1 MVKLAKNHILLSLFF
16 FFLLLSGAYFFYF
29 RDLVI
34 LAYEGNAPQWF
45 NAFIDHLYPRF
56 TVEKQRFE
64 LSFFLYKTDQ
74 ILIRTVLIAVCLT
87 ILFWIK
93 RPIKIIR
100 SNSVNITVR
109 HANTLIFIF
118 YCGLLYFT
126 WNWVYAFDEIVL
138 LAPFYKAVLLYQ
150 LLHLPI
156 LSLNIF
162 YALYGLYIVSIIL
175 ILMGSKKVILP
186 VLVALL
192 SILFQGYFN
201 SFEKIEHGQVTLTYV
216 ALLMPFFFYE
226 LNVAS
231 QQINQ
236 KNSRLQSWTLFLIQF
251 TIAGVYLLSGL
262 EKLLTSG
269 FQWASAET
277 FRTYIALHDQPLG
290 IMIAENDFLAHL
302 LPILAIIFQLTFI
315 LILFLPR
322 WKYVLLLLGVF
333 FHLGTKLL
341 MDIGPYFSSW
351 FFVYIFF
358 LDWERLINK
367 GFSFIQ
373 RRQISNQNGA

>member
-1 MVKLAKNHILLSLFF
+1 MVKPAKNYILLSLFF
-16 FFLLLSGAYFFYF
+16 FFLLLSGAYFFFF

-34 LAYEGNAPQWF
+34 LAYKGDAPQWF
-45 NAFIDHLYPRF
+45 GTFIDLLYPRF
-56 TVEKQRFE
+56 SIEKQRFE

-93 RPIKIIR
+93 RPIRLIQ
-100 SNSVNITVR
+100 SNSVNISVR
-109 HANTLIFIF
+109 HARILIFLF

-126 WNWVYAFDEIVL
+126 WNWIYAFDEIVL

-186 VLVALL
+186 ILVALL

-216 ALLMPFFFYE
+216 ALLMPFLFHE
-226 LNVAS
+226 LNVTS
-231 QQINQ
+231 QQIN
-236 KNSRLQSWTLFLIQF
+236 KEKGRLNSWTLFLIQF

-269 FQWASAET
+269 FQWASAGT
-277 FRTYIALHDQPLG
+277 FRTYVALHDQPWG
-290 IMIAENDFLAHL
+290 IMIAENDLLAHL
-302 LPILAIIFQLTFI
+302 LPTLALVFQLTFI
-315 LILFLPR
+315 LILFFPR
-322 WKYVLLLLGVF
+322 WKYVWLIMGVF

-341 MDIGPYFSSW
+341 MDIGPYISSW

-358 LDWERLINK
+358 LDWDKLLIK
-367 GFSFIQ
+367 GLSLMQ
-373 RRQISNQNGA
+373 RRHISNQNGA